1 MQVERNDGFKE
12 MPEQVN
18 MKKMFQA
25 LDREDVKEVHVF
37 NLEQGMPLTIG
48 KKEYTVEKINSK
60 GKKTVV
66 HLKKK

>member
-37 NLEQGMPLTIG
+37 KLEQGMPLTVG
-48 KKEYTVEKINSK
+48 KKKYTVEKINNK

-66 HLKKK
+66 HLKKR

>member
-1 MQVERNDGFKE
+1 MQVERNDGSRDV
-12 MPEQVN
+12 PEQVN
-18 MKKMFQA
+18 MKTMFQA

-48 KKEYTVEKINSK
+48 KKSYTVEKINNK

-66 HLKKK
+66 HLKKV